1 MRNTLK
7 LSPLSALILALLAA
21 TGQAATPAASAPGVL
36 AADAQPQATDL
47 PKVQVTGV
55 SASIKLDAP
64 GTVSVITREQI
75 DRYLVQNIRDLVRYE
90 PGVSVVGTAGRFGLD
105 SFNIRGLSGNRTRIE
120 VDGVSLPAS
129 FGAGVAGGSMRAGRN
144 QIDMDNIKDAQ
155 IVRGPASALFPSDA
169 LGGMVSLKTKDPTDY
184 LQPGKDF
191 GGQVKASYDGSD
203 DSKGAVASLAF
214 GDQRDSLLLQASYRQ
229 GHQTDNKGEVG
240 GTGAGRTKPEPMT
253 YKQTGALAKYVHNAD
268 SGRRDFIGVESART
282 DTDTNGLTS
291 VTGATGYDLSQ
302 DSNQRIKVD
311 FGQSYGDLGSFLA
324 DTVDWTGYWQKA
336 TTRTHTQTDT
346 AAYQRYYDLLP
357 VQETTYGGKLVASK
371 QWGAGSAAV
380 QTLSYGLEFSRTS
393 PKGYVTGYGVNKTT
407 GSVSTTSPALPGSYP
422 IYMFPRSDTDRTA
435 LFAQDKIELAGG
447 RLAITPGV
455 RVDHY
460 EYKPRS
466 DANFYTYNQGYAPS
480 DYSTTQASPKLGV
493 MWKFNDT
500 LSAYFNYAEGF
511 RPPLYNEIDGSWN
524 EQPVSFVNIAYIPN
538 PDLKKETSRGGEIGL
553 RGQGSAGWFNL
564 SGYYTYYDDFIWSG
578 YQVPTAQIPGWVSQ
592 LAPGAFVNMVY
603 QPVNARHAII
613 KGIEASGALQLDAFS
628 DALGGWTLNASASIA
643 SGRLIEPGNT
653 GYSPLNTVDPAKAV
667 LGIAY
672 DAENWGAELV
682 GTGVRRH
689 TQLSQATYFR
699 PPGYGKIDLFAHY
712 RPADSLELDIGLE
725 NLTDRK
731 YWDWGNLQG
740 GILGN
745 LVTGNGLNDVVSGNT
760 ADIYTMPG
768 RSISAS
774 LRYSF

>member
-1 MRNTLK
+1 MRHALK
-7 LSPLSALILALLAA
+7 LSPLSALVLAVLA
-21 TGQAATPAASAPGVL
+21 TTVQAEDLPAAAEPAIADAPQQATELPALRVTGFSAP
-36 AADAQPQATDL
+36 
-47 PKVQVTGV
+47 
-55 SASIKLDAP
+55 IKLDTP

-129 FGAGVAGGSMRAGRN
+129 FGAGVASGSMRAGRN
-144 QIDMDNIKDAQ
+144 QIDMDNIKNAE
-155 IVRGPASALFPSDA
+155 IVRGPASALYPSDA

-184 LQPGKDF
+184 LQPGKNF
-191 GGQVKASYDGSD
+191 GGQVKASYDSSD

-229 GHQTDNKGEVG
+229 GHQTDNKADVG
-240 GTGAGRTKPEPMT
+240 GTGTNRTKPEPMT
-253 YKQTGALAKYVHNAD
+253 YKQTGVLAKYVHNAE
-268 SGRRDFIGVESART
+268 SGRRDFIGIESART

-291 VTGATGYDLSQ
+291 VTGATSYYLSQ
-302 DSNQRIKVD
+302 DSNQRFKVN
-311 FGQSYGDLGSFLA
+311 FGQSYGDLGSILA
-324 DTVDWTGYWQKA
+324 DTLDWTGYWQKG
-336 TTRTHTQTDT
+336 TTRTHTQTDN
-346 AAYQRYYDLLP
+346 ADYFRYYDLLP

-371 QWGAGSAAV
+371 EWGAGSATP
-380 QTLSYGLEFSRTS
+380 QTFSYGIELSRTS
-393 PKGYVTGYGVNKTT
+393 PKGYVTGYGVSKAD
-407 GSVSTTSPALPGSYP
+407 GSLSTTSPALPGSYP
-422 IYMFPRSDTDRTA
+422 IYLFPHSDTDRYA
-435 LFAQDKIELAGG
+435 LFAQDRIELAGG

-455 RVDHY
+455 RVDRY
-460 EYKPRS
+460 AYKPRH
-466 DANFYTYNQGYAPS
+466 DANFYGYNQGYAPT
-480 DYSTTQASPKLGV
+480 DYTTTEASPKLGV
-493 MWKFNDT
+493 TWKFNDT

-524 EQPVSFVNIAYIPN
+524 EQPVSFINIAYIPN

-564 SGYYTYYDDFIWSG
+564 SGYYTYYDDFVWSG
-578 YQVPTAQIPGWVSQ
+578 YEVPTADIPAWVSQ

-603 QPVNARHAII
+603 QPVNAKHAII
-613 KGIEASGALQLDAFS
+613 RGIEASGALELGYFS

-643 SGRLIEPGNT
+643 NGRLIEPGNT

-689 TQLSQATYFR
+689 TQLSQASYFR

-712 RPADSLELDIGLE
+712 RPIDSLELNIGLE

-745 LVTGNGLNDVVSGNT
+745 LVSGNGTNDVVSGSAT
-760 ADIYTMPG
+760 DIYTMPG